1 MKIKSIAIAAL
12 AFVAFV
18 AVAPGCKSKKDRS
31 VQVGGACDED
41 SNCVAFAEC
50 MTLDNEKKICTKSC
64 VPANKECPAPL
75 TCEKVSL
82 TQTVGTKNLGTVDV
96 FRCVP
101 Q

>member
-1 MKIKSIAIAAL
+1 MKIKRLSIAS
-12 AFVAFV
+12 VVV
-18 AVAPGCKSKKDRS
+18 AVLVAIVPGCKSKKDRS

-50 MTLDNEKKICTKSC
+50 MTLENEKKICTKSC
-64 VPANKECPAPL
+64 IPANNECPAPL